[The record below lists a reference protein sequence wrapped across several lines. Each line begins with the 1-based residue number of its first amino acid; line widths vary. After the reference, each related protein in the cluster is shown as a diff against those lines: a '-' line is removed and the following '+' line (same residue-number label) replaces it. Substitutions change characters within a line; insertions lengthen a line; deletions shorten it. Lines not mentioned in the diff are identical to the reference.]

1 MDNLLYYKGYIGS
14 LEFSEADLVFH
25 GKVQGI
31 RSLISYEGE
40 NAKELVKDFHDAV
53 DDYLE
58 LCKSRGTEP
67 EKAVM

>member
-1 MDNLLYYKGYIGS
+1 
-14 LEFSEADLVFH
+14 
-25 GKVQGI
+25 VQGI
-31 RSLISYEGE
+31 ESLISYEGE
-40 NAKELVKDFHDAV
+40 GTEELEKDFHDAV